1 MKNLI
6 ILRLLFYSVI
16 FLFTRNRIAPHPSQS
31 KRRKFKAIEKTGVN
45 KKSHKIEEKHDETLR
60 LCIY

>member
-16 FLFTRNRIAPHPSQS
+16 FYLREIELHSFQI
-31 KRRKFKAIEKTGVN
+31 KRRKFKAIKKTGVN
-45 KKSHKIEEKHDETLR
+45 KKSQNRRET
-60 LCIY
+60 